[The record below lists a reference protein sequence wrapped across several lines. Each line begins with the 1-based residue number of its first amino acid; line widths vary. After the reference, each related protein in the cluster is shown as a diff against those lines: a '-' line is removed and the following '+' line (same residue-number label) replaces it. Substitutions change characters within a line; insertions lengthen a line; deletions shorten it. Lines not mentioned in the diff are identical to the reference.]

1 MAGGETS
8 RMIVISRNGKM
19 VVITGWRAWLAG
31 AAAVVVAWLLLALV
45 AFVWIGLAVT
55 VGLVVLLAI
64 PALLIVAL
72 LRLVLRRG
80 AG

>member
-8 RMIVISRNGKM
+8 RMIVISRNGKT

>member
-1 MAGGETS
+1 MAVGETS
-8 RMIVISRNGKM
+8 RMIVISRDGKT

-31 AAAVVVAWLLLALV
+31 AAAVLVAWLLLALV

-72 LRLVLRRG
+72 VQVLLRRG